1 MDVKE
6 ILEKR
11 NIQYKTRGRD
21 YQVRCL
27 NPEHEDTHPSMN
39 IDKISG
45 VFNCLSCGY
54 AGDLYKYFKINK
66 EKYIDQKAEEVAK
79 KIKALINNKP
89 LALPL
94 DAIPFREAYR
104 NIKPETYRKF
114 GAFTTKSQE
123 IHMEGRIV
131 FPIFDINGQIKVFQG
146 RYQYSDLD
154 PRYKNHPKEMQLP
167 LYPQTLNIINN
178 SIILVEGFFDMLNLH
193 DKGLTNTVCVFG
205 TAFGNVKKV
214 SKQKKNIE
222 RLLLYKY
229 QGADKVYIMFD
240 GDYSGKD
247 AAENLQKYLSSTFIT
262 EIIEMEEGKDPG
274 KLTESQVIKL
284 KEDLYA

>member
-11 NIQYKTRGRD
+11 NISFKQRGRD

-54 AGDLYKYFKINK
+54 AGDIYKYFNINK
-66 EKYIDQKAEEVAK
+66 EKYIDQKAELVAE
-79 KIKALINNKP
+79 KIKRLINDRP
-89 LALPL
+89 LSLPL
-94 DAIPFREAYR
+94 DAVPFRDKYR
-104 NIKPETYRKF
+104 NISPETFRRF
-114 GAFTTKSQE
+114 GAFTSKSTE
-123 IHMEGRIV
+123 ISMEGRLV
-131 FPIFDINGQIKVFQG
+131 FPIYDINGSIKIFQG
-146 RYQYSDLD
+146 RYLYSDLD
-154 PRYKNHPKEMQLP
+154 PKYKNYPKETSLP
-167 LYPQTLNIINN
+167 LYPQTVKIINN
-178 SIILVEGFFDMLNLH
+178 TIILVEGFYDMLNLH

-205 TAFGNVKKV
+205 TAFGHTKKV
-214 SKQKKNIE
+214 RKQKVNIE

-240 GDYSGKD
+240 GDQPGKE
-247 AAENLQKYLSSTFIT
+247 AAYNLQKYLKSSFTT
-262 EIIEMEEGKDPG
+262 EILEIAEGTDPG
-274 KLTESQVIKL
+274 SMTESQVIKL
-284 KEDLYA
+284 KEDLYD

>member
-54 AGDLYKYFKINK
+54 SGDLYKYFKINK
-66 EKYIDQKAEEVAK
+66 EKYIDQKAEEVAI

-89 LALPL
+89 LSLPL
-94 DAIPFREAYR
+94 DAVPFREVFR
-104 NIKPETYRKF
+104 SIKIKTFRKF
-114 GAFTTKSQE
+114 GAFTSLE
-123 IHMEGRIV
+123 HGMVGRVV
-131 FPIFDINGQIKVFQG
+131 FPIYDINGAIKVFQG
-146 RYQYSDLD
+146 RYQHSDLD
-154 PRYKNHPKEMQLP
+154 PRYKNHPKEVALP
-167 LYPQTLNIINN
+167 LYPQTVELINN
-178 SIILVEGFFDMLNLH
+178 SIILVEGFYDMLNLH

-205 TAFGNVKKV
+205 TAFGNVKKS
-214 SKQKKNIE
+214 SKQKRNIE

-247 AAENLQKYLSSTFIT
+247 SAENLQKYLRSTFVT

-284 KEDLYA
+284 KEDLYD